1 MLAIPRLRVEG
12 EGGVSVAC
20 ASGGY
25 PLVVPIQAAGL
36 GDLNGLA
43 DLRRL
48 YSPGLRAVHLQGLVT
63 APVVVMGKVVLEDP
77 PQMPLTEHHDVLEA
91 FPSDAADHPLNVG

>member
-1 MLAIPRLRVEG
+1 MAQLAQQPAARSPLAAPRGFAAAGAILAIPRLRVEG
-12 EGGVSVAC
+12 EGGVSVVC

-36 GDLNGLA
+36 GDLNDLA

-48 YSPGLRAVHLQGLVT
+48 HSPGLRAVHR
-63 APVVVMGKVVLEDP
+63 
-77 PQMPLTEHHDVLEA
+77 
-91 FPSDAADHPLNVG
+91 